1 MSKNTPRHKH
11 NKVRGGREGYDGF
24 ESSQRLAYAVLH
36 DCQLEELESEVI
48 CM

>member
-1 MSKNTPRHKH
+1 MVSKSTEHTTRQG
-11 NKVRGGREGYDGF
+11 RRREGYDGF
-24 ESSQRLAYAVLH
+24 ESSQSLADAVLR